1 MCRLDIVIP
10 VYNEGENIVQVLEA
24 LLQSVQTPFRV
35 LICYDHETDTTLEVV
50 QRFQSN
56 LPLEIQFVKNTGK
69 GPHGAVL
76 SGFRCST
83 AEAVLVLPADDT
95 YNASIIDRM
104 FLKLSE
110 GCDIVVASRFI
121 VGGCMQGGP
130 WLKTV
135 LVRLAAFTLYRLGH
149 LPTRDATNGFRLFSR
164 RVLEEIEIESSN
176 GFAYSLELLVKC
188 HRIGWKIGEVPAL
201 WFERSGRKSRFRVI
215 RWLPEY
221 LRWYVYA
228 FGMTYSRQRGVSNT
242 ADIGRPVRRESREA

>member
-24 LLQSVQTPFRV
+24 LLQSVQIPFRV

-50 QRFQSN
+50 QKLQNN
-56 LPLEIQFVKNTGK
+56 LPFEIQFVKNSGN

-95 YNASIIDRM
+95 YNAGIIDRM
-104 FLKLSE
+104 FLKLRE

-135 LVRLAAFTLYRLGH
+135 LVRLAAFTLYRLGN

-164 RVLEEIEIESSN
+164 RVLEVIEIESSK

-188 HRIGWKIGEVPAL
+188 HRMGWKIGEVPAL
-201 WFERSGRKSRFRVI
+201 WFERAGRKSRFRVI

-221 LRWYVYA
+221 LRWYLYA
-228 FGMTYSRQRGVSNT
+228 FGTIYSGQTGVNNID
-242 ADIGRPVRRESREA
+242 DIVRPVRRESRDG